1 MTDCPS
7 RRALLKSGG
16 ALALAG
22 TAAGARALAADP
34 WPAKPVKILVGYPAG
49 GANDLIAR
57 AMAQVLGEGLG
68 QSFIVDNKSGAA
80 GAIAAEAAA
89 KSSPDGYTLYA
100 MASAQVLAPSLRK
113 SVPYDPIKD
122 FAAIALAARGSYVLC
137 VHPSLPIH
145 SVKELIAYAKANPG
159 KLNYASSGTGA
170 GPHLASEVFASMA
183 GISITH
189 VPYRGDTP
197 AITDLLAGQVEMG
210 FMSLAPIL
218 PHVKSGAVRG
228 LAVASGKRSA
238 AVPDLPTVAEAAL
251 PGYDIGVWW
260 GLVGPAGTPRDIL
273 EKVQSVLVPWLESPA
288 TAQRFLE
295 MGLAP
300 GELWGEAFQ
309 REIEKDTKRFAE
321 IVRGAGIQPE

>member
-1 MTDCPS
+1 MTRDLS
-7 RRALLKSGG
+7 RRGLFR
-16 ALALAG
+16 
-22 TAAGARALAADP
+22 AAGALTLAASAPFAVRAADA
-34 WPAKPVKILVGYPAG
+34 WPNRPVRILVGYPAG
-49 GANDLIAR
+49 GANDLVAR
-57 AMAQVLGEGLG
+57 AMGQVLTEALG
-68 QSFIVDNKSGAA
+68 QTFIIDNKSGAA

-89 KSSPDGYTLYA
+89 KSPPDGYTLYA

-122 FAAIALAARGSYVLC
+122 FTAIALAARGSYVLC
-137 VHPSLPIH
+137 VHPSQPIN

-183 GISITH
+183 EIKITH

-228 LAVASGKRSA
+228 LAVAGGKRSGA
-238 AVPDLPTVAEAAL
+238 LPEMPTVAEAAL

-260 GLVGPAGTPRDIL
+260 GLVGPAGTPPEIVKKA
-273 EKVQSVLVPWLESPA
+273 ESVLVPWLRSSA

-295 MGLAP
+295 MGLEP
-300 GELWGEAFQ
+300 GELSGEAFQ
-309 REIEKDTKRFAE
+309 REIEKDTRRYAE
-321 IVRGAGIQPE
+321 IVQRAGIQPE